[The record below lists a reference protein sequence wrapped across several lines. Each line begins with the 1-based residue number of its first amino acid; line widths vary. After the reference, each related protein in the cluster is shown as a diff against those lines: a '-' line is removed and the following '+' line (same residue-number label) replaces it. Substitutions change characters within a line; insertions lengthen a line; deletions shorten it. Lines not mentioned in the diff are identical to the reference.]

1 MPETIAEFTIPVK
14 PYQPHNAEDC
24 RARQAEA
31 AVSAAV
37 IERDGRKYMLD
48 EREALVP
55 LDAVKAQHKL
65 EDETVRKVFSY
76 AVDLSE
82 QIGRFFAHTMA
93 DLDGHDALLAQEY
106 GVTRRGTKGNRTY
119 TSYDGLM
126 RVQVQVAERISFGPE
141 LQQAKA
147 LIDECLTDW
156 SDGAQAELQA
166 FVSRAF
172 DVDKEGQ
179 VRPAELFRL
188 RRFESR
194 DARWQEAMRAIADAV
209 RPRGTKQ
216 YIRFYRRETPQS
228 AWEPVTIDLARV

>member
-1 MPETIAEFTIPVK
+1 MTET
-14 PYQPHNAEDC
+14 
-24 RARQAEA
+24 
-31 AVSAAV
+31 VSSLPDGI
-37 IERDGRKYMLD
+37 IERGGRQYMLD
-48 EREALVP
+48 DREALVP
-55 LDAVKAQHKL
+55 VEAIKPQHKL
-65 EDETVRKVFSY
+65 EDEIVRKIFAY
-76 AVDLSE
+76 AIDLSD
-82 QIGRFFAHTMA
+82 QVGRFFGHTMA

-106 GVTRRGTKGNRTY
+106 QVTRRGTKGNRTY
-119 TSYDGLM
+119 TSFDGLM
-126 RVQVQVAERISFGPE
+126 RVQVQVADRISFGPE

-188 RRFESR
+188 RRFESQ
-194 DARWQEAMRAIADAV
+194 DPRWQGAMRAIADAV

-216 YIRFYRRETPQS
+216 YVRFYRRNNTQA

>member
-1 MPETIAEFTIPVK
+1 MTETATRLPDGI
-14 PYQPHNAEDC
+14 
-24 RARQAEA
+24 
-31 AVSAAV
+31 
-37 IERDGRKYMLD
+37 IERGGRQYMLD
-48 EREALVP
+48 DREALVP
-55 LDAVKAQHKL
+55 VEAIKPQHKL
-65 EDETVRKVFSY
+65 EDEMVRKVFGY
-76 AVDLSE
+76 AIDLSD
-82 QIGRFFAHTMA
+82 QVGRFFAHTMA

-106 GVTRRGTKGNRTY
+106 RVTRRGTKGNRTY
-119 TSYDGLM
+119 TSFDGLM

-141 LQQAKA
+141 LQQAKS

-188 RRFESR
+188 RRFDSK
-194 DARWQEAMRAIADAV
+194 DPRWQDAMRAIADAV

-216 YIRFYRRETPQS
+216 YVRFYRRNNTQA